1 MQFRKTSF
9 ALAAAAL
16 FASAPLGSQTASITM
31 EAETMT
37 RSSYTIEGSLIKL
50 TASSGSATKTFTG
63 ASGTYNIQVRV
74 LLENDGQSSLELYK
88 GSTRLYTYKYP
99 LGTSTA
105 SFTVNNVAL
114 SSGETIRL
122 VGRVGGGAWARVDKI
137 VFTPVATSTPAPSTG
152 TGTTAPS
159 TSYTGTPYTGTPVAL
174 PKAFAAANFDKG
186 GAGVAYRDLTSGNAG
201 QVYRTT
207 EDVDLVSSTDSSAN
221 GYAVNNI
228 QSGEWLNYTVDVPA
242 DGKYDLAIRASSN
255 QTTPAAFHIE
265 LDGVNVTGPISVPK
279 TASWSTFQWV
289 GKQGVNLTKGRRVLK
304 VVADTQYFNMAALSV
319 LASASATPAPAPST
333 GTGGST
339 PTPPIVG
346 DGVGSVTPGP
356 APVSGA
362 CANPSGGYEGF
373 GRNTTGGAG
382 RTLYRVTNLN
392 DSGSGSLRDALSQG
406 NRCVVFDVGGTISLS
421 SDLVVRGANVT
432 IDGLSAPAPG
442 ITLRNRTLV
451 MQGSTGSNVVL
462 RAIRHRGTGSGLDA
476 IRVYNASNV
485 VIDRVSVSGFGDGAV
500 DITENSRDVTLQWSI
515 LGNGQSGHNFASLIK
530 YNASRITVH
539 HNLYLNSEDRNPHC
553 GRDDGATSA
562 MADIV
567 CDVRNNVIWNYKYYG
582 TAVKTYATA
591 NVVNN
596 YYYTTAGTSVG
607 NTIFVTTGGSAYVAG
622 NYSRN
627 GHNLNG
633 NGNRSTPHSAIAPAT
648 TDAVTAAQQVRQFAG
663 ARGPRFGLDSADQ
676 GYIGQVTI
684 AD

>member
-1 MQFRKTSF
+1 MTYQKTSF

-333 GTGGST
+333 GTDGT
-339 PTPPIVG
+339 TTAPPIVG
-346 DGVGSVTPGP
+346 DGVGTVTPV
-356 APVSGA
+356 PVPS
-362 CANPSGGYEGF
+362 PSGGSVQFSCSFESSPTDCGF
-373 GRNTTGGAG
+373 REQAKVAG
-382 RTLYRVTNLN
+382 RATLVNIARAGSKAVRLHTEPGDNN
-392 DSGSGSLRDALSQG
+392 VSGSGSRERNDLTLTQ
-406 NRCVVFDVGGTISLS
+406 SLS
-421 SDLVVRGANVT
+421 DCSEGKTQWWAHSVLFPSDFVVPSEGGLAFDFHHTGSSGQANFHLRMRQ
-432 IDGLSAPAPG
+432 DGLSFEGGGGATVATQTMGPG
-442 ITLRNRTLV
+442 RFYAAIGPIVRNQWYDFVYNVKWSSGSDGFFYAWANGVQKLAYRGPTLYSGMGCYLKLANYHSATAASSIIHDRV
-451 MQGSTGSNVVL
+451 
-462 RAIRHRGTGSGLDA
+462 IRGTS
-476 IRVYNASNV
+476 AS
-485 VIDRVSVSGFGDGAV
+485 AV
-500 DITENSRDVTLQWSI
+500 ALSPLQ
-515 LGNGQSGHNFASLIK
+515 GVQ
-530 YNASRITVH
+530 
-539 HNLYLNSEDRNPHC
+539 
-553 GRDDGATSA
+553 
-562 MADIV
+562 
-567 CDVRNNVIWNYKYYG
+567 
-582 TAVKTYATA
+582 
-591 NVVNN
+591 
-596 YYYTTAGTSVG
+596 
-607 NTIFVTTGGSAYVAG
+607 
-622 NYSRN
+622 
-627 GHNLNG
+627 
-633 NGNRSTPHSAIAPAT
+633 
-648 TDAVTAAQQVRQFAG
+648 
-663 ARGPRFGLDSADQ
+663 
-676 GYIGQVTI
+676 
-684 AD
+684 